1 MLGNVDNPCVGK
13 GGTLEISSAQ
23 FCNELYVALKTK
35 TSLCFCL
42 LFCRSVFRL
51 IPNQKWPHFPALSW
65 LFFFFLSNEVSK
77 VSEELYTLNCFSF
90 HVKTVLKINQQ
101 IGPSSKFF
109 LFYGFSPSILF
120 PTYILFLPPF
130 LPLPL
135 PSFPLSFLPSFFP

>member
-1 MLGNVDNPCVGK
+1 MCGERRHSRN
-13 GGTLEISSAQ
+13 
-23 FCNELYVALKTK
+23 
-35 TSLCFCL
+35 
-42 LFCRSVFRL
+42 LFCTILQWTLCCSKNKNKSLFLLALLQVCFQTYSKPEVAPFSSL
-51 IPNQKWPHFPALSW
+51 ILVI
-65 LFFFFLSNEVSK
+65 FFFLSNEVSK